1 MADRLTM
8 LNAALAELGEE
19 QLYFADGSA
28 AADFASGVLTDPE
41 DDLQTR
47 CAAIYPQVRA
57 QLLNAYPWS
66 WLAQRRRLLEA
77 PLRDGEDAN
86 EWPLDYRY
94 LPPNGEVRAVYDGT
108 ARSTGPVAT
117 ARGTGVRTLQAFRE
131 RARVD
136 GWITQ
141 GSYIYASFTPAWSH
155 FQGEVAEERW
165 PQLFENAM
173 IQSIAA
179 RLSMSIKE
187 DLPTTRFYEQ
197 MAERSLNDAKRTDAQ
212 SQPSQ
217 RVQHFD
223 WEEARFITHGSGYRI

>member
-19 QLYFADGSA
+19 QLYFADGTA

-57 QLLNAYPWS
+57 QLIRAYPWS

-77 PLRDGEDAN
+77 PIRAGEDQN
-86 EWPLDYRY
+86 EFALTYRY
-94 LPPNGEVRAVYDGT
+94 LPPNGDPGSVRAVYADT
-108 ARSTGPVAT
+108 AVENAGAPNRQRVLVYQP
-117 ARGTGVRTLQAFRE
+117 

-136 GWITQ
+136 GWVAQ
-141 GSYIYASFTPAWSH
+141 GDYIYADFNPAWCH

-223 WEEARFITHGSGYRI
+223 WEEARFITHGSNYRI

>member
-19 QLYFADGSA
+19 QLYFADGTA

-47 CAAIYPQVRA
+47 CAAVYPQVRA

-66 WLAQRRRLLEA
+66 WLAKRRRLNEA
-77 PLRDGEDAN
+77 PLQAGESRQS
-86 EWPLDYRY
+86 WPLQYRY
-94 LPPNGEVRAVYDGT
+94 LNPDPITASIRAVYDEGG
-108 ARSTGPVAT
+108 SG
-117 ARGTGVRTLQAFRE
+117 GVEAGRLQTLQKYRLL
-131 RARVD
+131 ARVD
-136 GWITQ
+136 GWTLE
-141 GSYIYASFTPAWSH
+141 GDYVYADFRPAWCH

-165 PQLFENAM
+165 PQLFENAV
-173 IQSIAA
+173 IQALAA

-197 MAERSLNDAKRTDAQ
+197 MAERSLNDAKRTDSQ

-223 WEEARFITHGSGYRI
+223 WEEARFITHGSNYRV